1 MQSHSCSLL
10 VAPDFSRQEYVQIT
24 PRSAHWDF
32 LNFAARQMNRGRMWH
47 FETHENEL
55 ALVVLGGTCEI
66 TSNIG
71 KWTDVGRRPNV
82 FSGMPYTLYL
92 PPETR
97 FTVEAKSE
105 HLDIA
110 YGWFTT
116 STAVRVDR
124 AHQMESPAPL
134 RTARQSD

>member
-1 MQSHSCSLL
+1 MPSNSCSFLI
-10 VAPDFSRQEYVQIT
+10 APDFRYPEYVQIT
-24 PRSAHWDF
+24 PRTAGWDY
-32 LNFAARQMNRGRMWH
+32 LNFAARQMSLGEMWH

-71 KWTDVGRRPNV
+71 KWTDVGRRLDV

-105 HLDIA
+105 HLDVA
-110 YGWFTT
+110 YGWCV
-116 STAVRVDR
+116 AKE
-124 AHQMESPAPL
+124 AHPARLVKP
-134 RTARQSD
+134 A

>member
-1 MQSHSCSLL
+1 MSSNSTSLL
-10 VAPDFSRQEYVQIT
+10 IAPDFSHQEYIQIT
-24 PRSAHWDF
+24 PHSAQWEYLH
-32 LNFAARQMNRGRMWH
+32 FAARQMSHGGTWD

-55 ALVVLGGTCEI
+55 ALVVLGGTCDI
-66 TSNIG
+66 ASNIG
-71 KWTDVGRRPNV
+71 KWRGIGRRPNV

-110 YGWFTT
+110 YGWCV
-116 STAVRVDR
+116 AKE
-124 AHQMESPAPL
+124 AYPARLVKPL
-134 RTARQSD
+134 DVQVEIRG